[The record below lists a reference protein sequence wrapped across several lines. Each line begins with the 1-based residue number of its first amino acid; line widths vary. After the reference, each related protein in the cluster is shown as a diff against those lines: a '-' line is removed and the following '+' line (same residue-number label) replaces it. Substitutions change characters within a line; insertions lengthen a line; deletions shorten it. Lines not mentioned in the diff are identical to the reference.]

1 MPYNHYIYDIENIA
15 MSNYKSKPA
24 LKLFVFTNKNMAK
37 LNVEEQLKLIKKSIK
52 ENKFHI
58 ELTQANNA

>member
-1 MPYNHYIYDIENIA
+1 
-15 MSNYKSKPA
+15 MSSKYKSKPA